1 MAMKKETLSFTV
13 KQPKQRHHMMLF
25 QAGTPFKQ
33 KVVQDKTLYKR
44 KPKHR
49 KNSDL

>member
-49 KNSDL
+49 NNQDL

>member
-1 MAMKKETLSFTV
+1 MAMKKETLSFIIE
-13 KQPKQRHHMMLF
+13 QPKQRHHKMLF

-33 KVVQDKTLYKR
+33 KVVQVKTLYKR

-49 KNSDL
+49 NNTDL

>member
-1 MAMKKETLSFTV
+1 MAMKKEILTFTV

-25 QAGTPFKQ
+25 QTGTPFKQ

-44 KPKHR
+44 KPKHP